1 MVNGAFTN
9 VGIHQ
14 WKEKLVRMGA
24 DGASVNVGKKGRVVA
39 LLRRDIHHV
48 IDFHC
53 LPHQLEWAL
62 LEMQKSLF
70 LVSTVYDILQLIRTT
85 YHYSPKSTCK
95 LQSIGTE
102 LGINVLKPTRVS
114 WTRWL
119 PHISRALKALITP
132 SKDGSGQFAA
142 VLCHMEHLSLTS
154 KNSDIKGRAKFVCE
168 NRVVCSILSFSCRH
182 VCYHLE
188 A

>member
-70 LVSTVYDILQLIRTT
+70 WSARCMTFSSSSEQLITT
-85 YHYSPKSTCK
+85 AP
-95 LQSIGTE
+95 
-102 LGINVLKPTRVS
+102 
-114 WTRWL
+114 
-119 PHISRALKALITP
+119 RARANFKALELNWE
-132 SKDGSGQFAA
+132 SMF
-142 VLCHMEHLSLTS
+142 
-154 KNSDIKGRAKFVCE
+154 
-168 NRVVCSILSFSCRH
+168 
-182 VCYHLE
+182 
-188 A
+188 